1 MACSLTYIRRGTAS
15 TLKMVQNNRSHLLGN
30 FIREKRRDSC
40 GRTENIPGIE
50 MKESG
55 ITKAIDLDAESKRMC
70 PCEWKAEIH
79 YFLGNR
85 LDRRFGMEGIV
96 EESTNN
102 PFKHVRRETIEFE

>member
-1 MACSLTYIRRGTAS
+1 MACGLTHIRRGTAS
-15 TLKMVQNNRSHLLGN
+15 TLRQFYTGKKKTFVWKNR
-30 FIREKRRDSC
+30 KQTWYRD
-40 GRTENIPGIE
+40 EGIE
-50 MKESG
+50 A
-55 ITKAIDLDAESKRMC
+55 AIDLDAESKRMC

-102 PFKHVRRETIEFE
+102 PFKHVRRETIEFK